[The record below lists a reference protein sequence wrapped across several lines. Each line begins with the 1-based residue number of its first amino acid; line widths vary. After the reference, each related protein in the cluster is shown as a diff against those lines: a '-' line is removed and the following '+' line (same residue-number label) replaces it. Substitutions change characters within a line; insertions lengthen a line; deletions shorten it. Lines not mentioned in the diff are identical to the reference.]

1 MFSKGKSGSR
11 LLENNPI
18 LQHFEVNRCYASGG
32 PEGIWKIYE
41 ARSKLD
47 GKEASVFVFDKK
59 SVERLHRPKK
69 KDQVTELLKVGLGHL
84 QCYRHPRLLQVL
96 HGPEES
102 ADALAFASEPVI
114 GSLANILSTAGS
126 SIDDRANGSGLMGS
140 AGQLSSLGSSGSKDG
155 GTASSSSA
163 IQQTNSFPG
172 GLTKDSGSSSSSSI
186 TGSGTGGSGGALP
199 SITMLRVNYSFI
211 DVEHRYGLSQITDA
225 LTFLHVSCRYVH
237 RNICPNS
244 VYVSKTGTWKL
255 AGLEFLEKLGE
266 IDSKEVSCQAWTTK
280 APKIVQ
286 PDLNFVAPETQHKS
300 VCSISSDMFSLGML
314 MIAVFNGG
322 LSLIQAN
329 HNTNTYFKQAGTINE
344 QVKNFLPK
352 IPVGLQESVIR
363 LVNVDTRQ
371 RPSTQL
377 LSLMQYFSDPAVQAL
392 QFLDV
397 ISMKD
402 PSQKAQFFRTTLA
415 EVFPFIPRK
424 LWFQHVWPILEQ
436 ELRIQEVLAAVL
448 EPVLFMVK
456 ECEEIEYSE
465 IILPALRPVFC
476 NPKSIQASVTLLEKL
491 PIILEK
497 STEDDLHELIL
508 PLLFHALDTKMSQ
521 IQMAAVSII
530 PIILDF
536 FEDDIVRAEILP
548 KTRFVYE
555 QNGGDVKIVLAVLA
569 CISKILN
576 KLDKPAII
584 DEVLPLLFEVK
595 LHDVN
600 VLVRVLEIY
609 RMMLADKRYGLSVN
623 LLATRVLPLLIPQM
637 VNPTLH
643 YDHFVVVHEVL
654 QEMFDIIDKHQRNKL
669 KLDDAP
675 KLPEWQRLRL
685 LHSSNDVSVPD
696 LYVRRASVVQGIP
709 GSFAGRKNSGAAS
722 VVSSNSGG
730 SSPENNNYLRVSAA
744 FGQRRLSDNVL
755 TAPGGRRLSGVLN
768 SGASS
773 PGSSPGTPIGFPIR
787 RHSSAAFAANRRYS
801 SNALLSPSTAAQ
813 LNRQLGGS
821 MPNCASNSACSS
833 RRSSRGSAVS
843 AGNYVIGGYASS
855 YGGSAHGSTHGS
867 GYASRRSSGGGVGS
881 RRESTSYFV
890 NPCDPH
896 NTGSPTISE
905 SPGATGGGAAAA
917 TSNLLQSLGSG
928 VYQLFGR
935 K

>member
-1 MFSKGKSGSR
+1 GKSGSR

-41 ARSKLD
+41 ARRKLD

-102 ADALAFASEPVI
+102 ADALAFASETVI
-114 GSLANILSTAGS
+114 GSMANILSTAGS
-126 SIDDRANGSGLMGS
+126 SIDDRSNGSGLMGS
-140 AGQLSSLGSSGSKDG
+140 AGQLSSLGSTGSKEG
-155 GTASSSSA
+155 GSSSNSSA
-163 IQQTNSFPG
+163 VQQTNSFPG
-172 GLTKDSGSSSSSSI
+172 GLTRDSGSSSSPSI
-186 TGSGTGGSGGALP
+186 TGGGSGSGGAMP

-266 IDSKEVSCQAWTTK
+266 IDSKEVPCQAWTTK

-329 HNTNTYFKQAGTINE
+329 HSTNNYFKQAGTINE

-402 PSQKAQFFRTTLA
+402 PSQKAQFFRTTLS

-465 IILPALRPVFC
+465 IILPALS

-521 IQMAAVSII
+521 IQ
-530 PIILDF
+530 
-536 FEDDIVRAEILP
+536 
-548 KTRFVYE
+548 

-654 QEMFDIIDKHQRNKL
+654 QEIHQRNKL

-709 GSFAGRKNSGAAS
+709 NSFAGRKNSG
-722 VVSSNSGG
+722 GG

-843 AGNYVIGGYASS
+843 AGNYVIGGYGSS
-855 YGGSAHGSTHGS
+855 YGGSAHGSAHGS

-896 NTGSPTISE
+896 HMGSPTISE
-905 SPGATGGGAAAA
+905 SPGATGSGAAAA

-928 VYQLFGR
+928 VRDYVSLEEFFLSKDFANGCQRIVFIFLLIARHLRGDKSAGRGLFGAGGS
-935 K
+935 